1 MSLKAFS
8 NFHDSMFL
16 RFNISEFRFI
26 YVTLPAFLL
35 TTVEVQKPILYLN
48 MNLKMSWTATHPKK
62 LKLCSPQ
69 LLWNFKSSQEENTAE
84 KLGSKI
90 TWKSNFV
97 LKKILAINP
106 SLETWGTNLCLL
118 LKPHIHAPYAAVFIN
133 MFAVL
138 RWLKSS
144 FKHGTSTCK
153 AKTELELAQPFL
165 LCLSMQNLKAGF
177 LCLNVDISFWIS
189 MPKLISPSILN
200 TFLYDPRERER
211 INCREQLI
219 SA

>member
-8 NFHDSMFL
+8 NIHDSIFL

-26 YVTLPAFLL
+26 YVTLPTFLL
-35 TTVEVQKPILYLN
+35 AIVEVQKPISYVN
-48 MNLKMSWTATHPKK
+48 MNMKVSWTESHPKK
-62 LKLCSPQ
+62 LKLYSPQ
-69 LLWNFKSSQEENTAE
+69 LLCNFQLSREENIAE

-90 TWKSNFV
+90 TWKSNFI
-97 LKKILAINP
+97 LKNILAINA
-106 SLETWGTNLCLL
+106 SLETWVTNLCLP
-118 LKPHIHAPYAAVFIN
+118 LKTHIHAPYAAVFIN

-138 RWLKSS
+138 CWLKPS

-153 AKTELELAQPFL
+153 AKTEFELAHPFL

-177 LCLNVDISFWIS
+177 LCLNVDISYWIS
-189 MPKLISPSILN
+189 MPKLISPSVLN
-200 TFLYDPRERER
+200 IFLYTPRERER
-211 INCREQLI
+211 LNCREQLI